1 MSKIVVCAA
10 ALFVMFVIVMADQ
23 TAKVIR
29 KAKTEPLAVSQ
40 TELLA
45 TELPAPIDQSS
56 DRQTVI
62 IYVGAL
68 GAYFENCTNNEL
80 VSKGGWRLLTWTTAL
95 NGVSLDPDD
104 VTKELAKKREE
115 LKSHFAKWSP
125 SLRRTFCTM
134 QENNIRH
141 LNITA
146 AKAGITE

>member
-1 MSKIVVCAA
+1 MSKIVACAA

-29 KAKTEPLAVSQ
+29 KAKAEPLAVSK

-68 GAYFENCTNNEL
+68 GAYFENCTNNEY
-80 VSKGGWRLLTWTTAL
+80 VSKGGWRLLVWTAAL
-95 NGVSLDPDD
+95 DGVSFDQDE
-104 VTKELAKKREE
+104 TKELAKKREE
-115 LKSHFAKWSP
+115 LKSHFAKWSS
-125 SLRRTFCTM
+125 SLRQTFCTM

>member
-1 MSKIVVCAA
+1 MSKIIVGCAA

-23 TAKVIR
+23 TTKAIR
-29 KAKTEPLAVSQ
+29 KAKTQ

-45 TELPAPIDQSS
+45 TELSAPIDQSS

-115 LKSHFAKWSP
+115 LKSHFAKWSS
-125 SLRRTFCTM
+125 SLRRTFCTNAR
-134 QENNIRH
+134 E
-141 LNITA
+141 
-146 AKAGITE
+146 